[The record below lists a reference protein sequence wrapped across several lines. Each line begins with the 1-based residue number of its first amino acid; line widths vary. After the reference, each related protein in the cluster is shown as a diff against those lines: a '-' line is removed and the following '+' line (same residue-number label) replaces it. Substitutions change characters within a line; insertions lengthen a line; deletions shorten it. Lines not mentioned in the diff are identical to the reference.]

1 MSFMCWQSHYII
13 PAAAQKDSK
22 YAMRIKYMRIL
33 HVIGLCTSV
42 KWSLMLSSLLKTTC
56 FIILLAGCSAASH
69 SNKMIADSAEVNTA
83 NSAASDIAA
92 GLQPES
98 LMNLPQTQDGGF
110 VLASGFYEAE
120 FKTYCLQPGTPG
132 PSQGDAY
139 LQGNISGNRKDIVES
154 VLLRSREQPDIAQR
168 NIQLLLWSVV
178 SGSDF
183 NKLSPSVQS
192 DARRLLTPKQVFK
205 LKGGVVGAIRTISY
219 NTGLLNANSDIKR
232 LFETGVSSYEAYERL
247 AVLTEPSQ
255 VRQKNIQP
263 DQWYKQ
269 PENYYVR
276 YFPISYQ
283 KVKIQVYV
291 PDGLINNEGKL
302 NGEYLVFDPTGKQA
316 IPAFSNAQRL
326 GIGNTV
332 LETVRKIIEINKPRN
347 DTRRP
352 PVKPKEPVLA
362 PKLPAQ

>member
-1 MSFMCWQSHYII
+1 
-13 PAAAQKDSK
+13 
-22 YAMRIKYMRIL
+22 
-33 HVIGLCTSV
+33 
-42 KWSLMLSSLLKTTC
+42 MLSPLLKITC
-56 FIILLAGCSAASH
+56 FIFLLAGCSPASH
-69 SNKMIADSAEVNTA
+69 SNKIAAGRGEINTT
-83 NSAASDIAA
+83 SAAAPDITA
-92 GLQPES
+92 GLQPAS
-98 LMNLPQTQDGGF
+98 LMDLPQTRDGGF
-110 VLASGFYEAE
+110 VLGNGFYEAE

-139 LQGNISGNRKDIVES
+139 LQGDISGNRKEIVES

-183 NKLSPSVQS
+183 NKLSPAVQS

-291 PDGLINNEGKL
+291 PNGLIDSVGKS

-316 IPAFSNAQRL
+316 IPAFTNAQRL

-332 LETVRKIIEINKPRN
+332 LETVRKIIEINKPHN

-352 PVKPKEPVLA
+352 TAGPNSPVLA
-362 PKLPAQ
+362 PKLP